1 MNIMQVKEENM
12 KKTIKDYELNGK
24 KVIIRCDLN
33 VPIENGIIKDIT
45 RIKASLKTIRYARKM
60 NAKVILL
67 SHLGRIKTEEDKQKN
82 TLKPVAEELSK
93 LLRKKVT
100 FIDQTRG
107 EKLENAIKNMKNRDV
122 ILIENTRFEDLDGKK
137 ESSNDKQLGQYWASL
152 GDIFINDA
160 FGTIHRSHASNLG
173 IASNLP
179 NGIGFLVEKEIKN
192 LTKLTNK
199 PKKPYTIIL
208 GGSKVSDKI
217 GVINNLITKAD
228 YILIGGGMAFTF
240 LKAAGFGIGS
250 SICEKEK
257 ISFCKELLDKYQ
269 DKLILP
275 IDIITG
281 SEIKENTSI
290 HERFINEIEEDEIG
304 LDIGPKTIEVFKQY
318 LDDCKTIFWNGPVG
332 YFEIKEFSNGTKELL
347 NIITN
352 TKAYTLVG
360 GGDTAR
366 AAVTF
371 NYQDKIS
378 HISTGGG
385 ASLEFLEEV
394 SLPALDIIDEK

>member
-1 MNIMQVKEENM
+1 M
-12 KKTIKDYELNGK
+12 KKTIKDYDLNGK
-24 KVIIRCDLN
+24 KVIIRCDFN
-33 VPIENGIIKDIT
+33 VPIEKGIIKDES
-45 RIKASLKTIRYARKM
+45 RLKKSLKTIRYARKN
-60 NAKVILL
+60 NAKVILM
-67 SHLGRIKTEEDKQKN
+67 SHLGRIKTEEDKQKY
-82 TLKPVAEELSK
+82 TLKPVAERLST
-93 LLRKKVT
+93 LLRKKVK
-100 FIDQTRG
+100 FIPQTRG
-107 EKLENAIKNMKNRDV
+107 KELEDAINNMKDKDV

-137 ESSNDKQLGQYWASL
+137 ESGNDKKLGKYWASL

-179 NGIGFLVEKEIKN
+179 NGIGFLVEEEIKK
-192 LTKLTNK
+192 LQKLTHN

-208 GGSKVSDKI
+208 GGAKVSDKI
-217 GVINNLITKAD
+217 GVISNLITKAD

-240 LKAAGFGIGS
+240 LKAAGFNIGS
-250 SICEKEK
+250 SLCEKEK
-257 ISFCKELLDKYQ
+257 LSFCKEMLDKYQ

-275 IDIITG
+275 IDVITAA
-281 SEIKENTSI
+281 EIKSNVKT
-290 HERFINEIEEDEIG
+290 HERFINEIEEDEMG
-304 LDIGPKTIEVFKQY
+304 LDIGPKTVKVFKQY

-332 YFEIKEFSNGTKELL
+332 CFEIKEFSNGTRELL

-366 AAVTF
+366 AATTF

-378 HISTGGG
+378 HVSTGGG
-385 ASLEFLEEV
+385 ASLAFLEEV
-394 SLPALDIIDEK
+394 KLPALDIIDEK

>member
-1 MNIMQVKEENM
+1 MNIMQAKEETM
-12 KKTIKDYELNGK
+12 KKTIKDYDLNGK

-67 SHLGRIKTEEDKQKN
+67 SHLGRIKNEEDKQKY

-107 EKLENAIKNMKNRDV
+107 EKLEKAINNMKNKDV

-137 ESSNDKQLGQYWASL
+137 ESSNDKDLGQYWASL

-192 LTKLTNK
+192 LTKLTHK

-217 GVINNLITKAD
+217 GVISNLINKAD

-240 LKAAGFGIGS
+240 LKAAGFNIGS
-250 SICEKEK
+250 SICEKDK
-257 ISFCKELLDKYQ
+257 ISFCKHLLDQYQ

-275 IDIITG
+275 IDIITAT
-281 SEIKENTSI
+281 EIKENVPV
-290 HERFINEIEEDEIG
+290 HERFINEIAEDEIG
-304 LDIGPKTIEVFKQY
+304 LDIGPKTLEVFKQY

-366 AAVTF
+366 AVVTF

-385 ASLEFLEEV
+385 ASLEFLEET

>member
-1 MNIMQVKEENM
+1 M
-12 KKTIKDYELNGK
+12 KKTIKDYDLGGK
-24 KVIIRCDLN
+24 KVIIRCDFN
-33 VPIENGIIKDIT
+33 VPIENGIIKDES
-45 RIKASLKTIRYARKM
+45 RLKASLKTIRYARKN

-67 SHLGRIKTEEDKQKN
+67 SHLGRIKTEEDKEKY
-82 TLKPVAEELSK
+82 TLKPVADRLST
-93 LLRKKVT
+93 LLRKKVK
-100 FIDQTRG
+100 FINQTRG
-107 EKLENAIKNMKNRDV
+107 EELENAIDHMKDKDV

-137 ESSNDKQLGQYWASL
+137 ESHNDKELGEYWASL

-179 NGIGFLVEKEIKN
+179 NGIGFLVENEIKKLN
-192 LTKLTNK
+192 KLTNK

-208 GGSKVSDKI
+208 GGAKVSDKI
-217 GVINNLITKAD
+217 GVISNLINKAD

-240 LKAAGFGIGS
+240 LKAAGFNIGS

-257 ISFCKELLDKYQ
+257 LSFCKEMLDKYP

-275 IDIITG
+275 IYVITAT
-281 SEIKENTSI
+281 EMKENTQT
-290 HERFINEIEEDEIG
+290 HERFINEIEEEEMG
-304 LDIGPKTIEVFKQY
+304 LDIGPRTLEVFKQY

-332 YFEIKEFSNGTKELL
+332 CFEIKEFENGTKNLL

-371 NYQDKIS
+371 DYQDKIS

-385 ASLEFLEEV
+385 ASLAFLEGIE
-394 SLPALDIIDEK
+394 LPALTIIDEK

>member
-1 MNIMQVKEENM
+1 M
-12 KKTIKDYELNGK
+12 KKTIKDYDLSGK
-24 KVIIRCDLN
+24 KVIIRCDFN
-33 VPIENGIIKDIT
+33 VPIENGVIKDES
-45 RIKASLKTIRYARKM
+45 RLKASLRTIRYARKN
-60 NAKVILL
+60 NAKVILM
-67 SHLGRIKTEEDKQKN
+67 SHLGRVKTEEDKQKY
-82 TLKPVAEELSK
+82 TLKPVAERLSV

-100 FIDQTRG
+100 FVNQTRG
-107 EKLENAIKNMKNRDV
+107 KELEEAISKMKNKDV
-122 ILIENTRFEDLDGKK
+122 LLIENTRFEDLDGKK
-137 ESSNDKQLGQYWASL
+137 ESNNDKDLGKYWASL

-179 NGIGFLVEKEIKN
+179 SGLGFLTKEEIKK
-192 LTKLTNK
+192 LTKLTDK

-208 GGSKVSDKI
+208 GGAKVSDKI
-217 GVINNLITKAD
+217 GVISNLINRAD

-240 LKAAGFGIGS
+240 LKAAGFNIGS

-257 ISFCKELLDKYQ
+257 ISYCREILDKYP

-275 IDIITG
+275 IDIITAT
-281 SEIKENTSI
+281 EMKENVKT
-290 HERFINEIEEDEIG
+290 HERFINEIEEDEMG
-304 LDIGPKTIEVFKQY
+304 LDIGPKTLEVFKQY

-332 YFEIKEFSNGTKELL
+332 CFEIQEFENGTKKLL
-347 NIITN
+347 DIITN
-352 TKAYTLVG
+352 TKAYTVVG

-378 HISTGGG
+378 HVSTGGG
-385 ASLEFLEEV
+385 ASLAFLEGTK
-394 SLPALDIIDEK
+394 LPALNIIDEK

>member
-1 MNIMQVKEENM
+1 M

-217 GVINNLITKAD
+217 GVISNLITKAD